1 MSTSPSSARA
11 RAFRLVCVVAATI
24 GVAAAAQTR
33 PNLTGVWLLNY
44 ESSDDPRAQVP
55 AGVGEDQRG
64 FGRYG
69 GGGDGFGGGFGGGG
83 LGRSRFPGGGRGTRD
98 DYQRGDGLT
107 PEQVDALR
115 VAIRDQLTAPRR
127 MTIAH
132 EPTEVLFTYD
142 DGRYIRI
149 VPDGREHAGIAGSLQ
164 VMRKVVWRDGVLVAE
179 VKFETD
185 QKVIHEID
193 LRRGGEQLVFT
204 TVLEPRGSQDEVRL
218 RRVYDVSGP

>member
-1 MSTSPSSARA
+1 M
-11 RAFRLVCVVAATI
+11 FRLVCVVAATI
-24 GVAAAAQTR
+24 GVAASSQTR

-44 ESSDDPRAQVP
+44 ESSDDPHAQVP

-64 FGRYG
+64 LGRYG

-83 LGRSRFPGGGRGTRD
+83 FGRSRFPGGGRGTRD
-98 DYQRGDGLT
+98 DYQRRDGLT
-107 PEQVDALR
+107 AEQVDALR

-132 EPTEVLFTYD
+132 ETHRGVVHVRRRPLHTD
-142 DGRYIRI
+142 RPGRTGTRGHRWQ
-149 VPDGREHAGIAGSLQ
+149 PAGNAEGRLEGRGPRRGGQ
-164 VMRKVVWRDGVLVAE
+164 VRDRPKVM
-179 VKFETD
+179 
-185 QKVIHEID
+185 HELE

-218 RRVYDVSGP
+218 RRVYDASGP